1 MFPLEAAAAAAAAA
15 AAVTSAVTAAAV
27 TARTMSSLLKLL
39 VLLSSLCRRSE
50 QAAVTLSPDSSQVF
64 DGQSF
69 SLSCEDNSD
78 SAGWTVRRNT
88 STDTRARCED
98 WGIHGAST
106 CGISNALAID
116 TGVYWCESGEG
127 GANSSINITVTNRSV
142 ILLSPA
148 LPVAEGRDVTLRCK
162 TKTSSNREAT
172 FYRNGFNVST
182 EQTGHMTIHNIAK
195 SDEGVYKCRIV
206 GEGESETSWITG
218 QEVKRSSCTSTKL
231 MTTKLCFFFYSS
243 VSPPTTRPPPFFII
257 PASISV
263 GGLVLL
269 VLLVLLVRPCVRRK
283 PVECDAAPLRSRR
296 ADVRH
301 ETHRM
306 TVRERVADD
315 VEDVSY
321 GQIIIR
327 ANLRTEH
334 RPEPEIVYSSLK
346 INH

>member
-206 GEGESETSWITG
+206 GEGESETSWIT
-218 QEVKRSSCTSTKL
+218 
-231 MTTKLCFFFYSS
+231 

>member
-1 MFPLEAAAAAAAAA
+1 
-15 AAVTSAVTAAAV
+15 
-27 TARTMSSLLKLL
+27 MSFLLKLL
-39 VLLSSLCRRSE
+39 VLMSSLCRRSE
-50 QAAVTLSPDSSQVF
+50 QAGVTLSPDSSQVF

-88 STDTRARCED
+88 STDTRAPCED

-106 CGISNALAID
+106 CGIDYALALD

-127 GANSSINITVTNRSV
+127 GANSCINITVTNRSV

-148 LPVAEGRDVTLRCK
+148 LPVVEGRDVTLRCQ

-172 FYRNGFNVST
+172 FYKNGFNVST
-182 EQTGHMTIHNIAK
+182 EQTGHMTIHNIPK
-195 SDEGVYKCRIV
+195 SDEGAYKCSIV
-206 GEGESETSWITG
+206 GEGESETSWIT
-218 QEVKRSSCTSTKL
+218 
-231 MTTKLCFFFYSS
+231 
-243 VSPPTTRPPPFFII
+243 VSPSTTRPPTLFII
-257 PASISV
+257 PASMSV

-283 PVECDAAPLRSRR
+283 PVGCDAAPVRSRR
-296 ADVRH
+296 ADVRR
-301 ETHRM
+301 ETNRM
-306 TVRERVADD
+306 TARERVTDD